1 MNVSA
6 SEGMFQ
12 RMRENWWLYLL
23 LGIVMVIIGMA
34 AIGAPFIT
42 ALTVT
47 SFLGLVLVVG
57 GILHAVH
64 AFGQHGAGSVILGLV
79 VALLYI
85 VAGLML
91 LSYPLRG
98 LAALTLFL
106 AIFFFAEGIFKI
118 VASSQLRAVPNWG
131 WYLVSGI
138 VSLILGIMI
147 WSGWP
152 SSAIWAIGLL
162 LGIDLIVTGFAMIAF
177 AVTSHAAFE
186 VPSQPLVGQH

>member
-6 SEGMFQ
+6 SEVMLQ
-12 RMRENWWLYLL
+12 TTRENWWLYLL

-34 AIGAPFIT
+34 AIGAPFVS
-42 ALTVT
+42 ALAVT

-64 AFGQHGAGSVILGLV
+64 AFGMHGAGSVILGLV

-91 LSYPLRG
+91 LSYPLQG
-98 LAALTLFL
+98 LVALTLFL

-118 VASSQLRAVPNWG
+118 VASTQLRAVPNWG
-131 WYLVSGI
+131 WYLFSGI
-138 VSLILGIMI
+138 VSLILGILI

-177 AVTSHAAFE
+177 AITSHAVLEA
-186 VPSQPLVGQH
+186 PSQPLVGQH